1 MIKELRAETLRW
13 LPERVNNRGNC
24 YCDFAPEHDNSETL
38 IAFNI
43 TSINPIFDLAN
54 HVTLLTFDVEIFI
67 TSKNRENIDEI
78 AEDLMNDDIGTSEI
92 FEHIFYREFKDLDF
106 APKLDNYYCSVLSLN
121 VKACI

>member
-13 LPERVNNRGNC
+13 LTERVNNRGNC

-54 HVTLLTFDVEIFI
+54 QVTMLKFDVEIFI
-67 TSKNRENIDEI
+67 NSKQHLIEI
-78 AEDLMNDDIGTSEI
+78 VIVGSQLGNKFLMNKNIKNLL
-92 FEHIFYREFKDLDF
+92 R
-106 APKLDNYYCSVLSLN
+106 
-121 VKACI
+121 